1 VPLPPTLSIVEKAI
15 REQLHRT
22 MPQTTAAPQLFL
34 ETFATPLG
42 PFSIAT
48 DTEGAVHA
56 TAFGNEDALH
66 ERLPSTTRSTVFK
79 TPARRSE
86 ARAQVEDYFAKK
98 RQHFDLPLAAHGTA
112 FQERVWA
119 ALREIPFGATT
130 SYGALAAQLGSPRAA
145 RAVGSAN
152 GANPICL
159 IVPCHRVIA
168 ANGSLGGFAFGL
180 EIKQAL
186 LAHEQAQQ

>member
-1 VPLPPTLSIVEKAI
+1 
-15 REQLHRT
+15 
-22 MPQTTAAPQLFL
+22 MPQLPTAAPQLFA
-34 ETFATPLG
+34 ETFPTPFG

-48 DTEGAVHA
+48 DAKGAVHA
-56 TAFGNEDALH
+56 TAFGGEDALR
-66 ERLPSTTRSTVFK
+66 ERLSPACEDTPFK

-86 ARAQVEDYFAKK
+86 ARKQVEEYFRQK
-98 RQHFDLPLAAHGTA
+98 RQNFELPLAPNGTA
-112 FQERVWA
+112 FQQRVWA
-119 ALREIPFGATT
+119 ALCKIPFGATT
-130 SYGALAAQLGSPRAA
+130 SYGALAAQLGSPKAA

-180 EIKQAL
+180 EIKEAL
-186 LAHEQAQQ
+186 IAHEQAQR